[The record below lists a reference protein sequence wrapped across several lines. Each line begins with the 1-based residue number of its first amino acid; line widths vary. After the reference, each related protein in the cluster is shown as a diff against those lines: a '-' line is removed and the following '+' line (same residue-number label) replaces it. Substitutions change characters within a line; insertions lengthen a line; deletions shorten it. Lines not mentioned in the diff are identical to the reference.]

1 MSSVIDERIVQMQFD
16 NDKFEKGVTET
27 LESLNKLDNNLN
39 NFGKNNSY
47 FSSLEKGLDNLT
59 EKFSAS
65 GMIINGILLSLGQRI
80 EQVLNRSF
88 SKLTSVIRSG
98 MGEYETQLGS
108 TQTIL
113 ANVKDEG
120 KGIEEVTAAL
130 DDLNRYA
137 DLTIYNF
144 TEMTRNIGLF
154 TAAGSSLNDSVSAIK
169 GLANA
174 AAIAGVN
181 SQAASRAWYQ
191 VSQAMSQGSFR
202 LMDWRSLENA
212 GIAGEQFKRVLEMVA
227 KADGVAIDSLKKKF
241 GGFRNTL
248 QSGWLTAQ
256 RFTEAM
262 RIFSGEV
269 TAADLKAKG
278 FNDREIAELQ
288 DIAKTAIAAATEVK
302 TFTQLIDTL
311 KEAVGSG
318 WAQSFRTIFGDFEEA
333 KEWLTGISNRL
344 NDFIGEIADIRNDL
358 LSLIFDSGKGID
370 KGSESMHNIVDNI
383 LTTFTTA
390 FRAIRTGF
398 MNIFPIDRVKTAAQ
412 NALNFVEK
420 VTGEFVVN
428 EKNVLDSMYAQGA
441 PQKVID
447 EYKASVDAIDQITND
462 ASQYSQDII
471 NTPIQNLMRFGRGVA
486 SVFDGIITTV
496 KDIFTTLFSFIPG
509 SENFID
515 NIDKGNKSILGTLGD
530 IGDFLTKFYYVF
542 IKNGKVIPRVLTVI
556 KNKIV
561 ELFNTNPLLISL
573 KNAFII
579 VKESVKMIFSYLK
592 SVDISP
598 FDLLIGSFRLLEG
611 VVSEVFNGIK
621 SVFEKIT
628 GYISDKADG
637 LNFSFLETAVKNIIG
652 FVTILGE
659 LGKGTIT
666 FADVLDMVKAKFE
679 ELKNTIIHSKFG
691 VAVSKAFDSVKKEFK
706 KFENVVNQ
714 FVRNN
719 PIFSAID
726 TKNGPIIGIITTLA
740 ALTTGVIAIFVK
752 IFKGAKNMWD
762 IMQNISNVLASVSEV
777 LNAFA
782 LSLKMEAFEKAVN
795 NVLKLAAA
803 LLILSL
809 VPYDYLIKGM
819 TALGVVALIAMGLF
833 KTFSSATNGIAEILK
848 SSADKATKGLA
859 VFAKGVNDFLSKAG
873 TSLILEAF
881 SDAILKVAIAFIALG
896 AAFAINPEGMKKAAV
911 AITAITIA
919 MGALGVLLSKMAA
932 TNGIKSS
939 KNIFGALKQFALLAG
954 IAVVISSIAKSVM
967 ILSLSMIALS
977 YSMGPNLF
985 SAFVTVIALISAL
998 GVATGI
1004 LMRVAKGMKSGSL
1017 FGLAAVFLAIASSIV
1032 ILVKAL
1038 EMLDKMHFSFKNNGT
1053 QLLALGL
1060 ILSAFTG
1067 MMVLIQKTYKSGSE
1081 KSVLAFT
1088 LMIATIVGGMA
1099 IMALSLKQLNG
1110 VKINPSVII
1119 ALISS
1124 LAVLA
1129 GLPITLMALIK
1140 NTTLT
1145 EKSGKVDAIFNLAI
1159 MIGTIAGGMAAIIL
1173 SLKLLDGVDISS
1185 KAVAVIISSLAAIS
1199 GISIT
1204 IMALLRN
1211 AKISTNQIGL
1221 VYAFSVFIGSIA
1233 GSILLAAVS
1242 LKVLDGVTINP
1253 KVFGLFIGMLSVIGI
1268 LSILMG
1274 VLVAFSPN
1282 TQIGPIVA
1290 FSAFIGAFGLTMLM
1304 FATALKMLE
1313 GVNIGTGVL
1322 IALGIMVGAVSLLT
1336 ALVAGVSI
1344 AIAAIPGIGEI
1355 ALAAIASLGAV
1366 IVGIGITI
1374 LAFAAALY
1382 LLPIAVNGILDTIVR
1397 LYNGMVYI
1405 TQHIEEIKENISNFA
1420 KVAGE
1425 LGPIIYQLFFA
1436 LGTAFGSGLAGLLLG
1451 LAAMSQGIAFGIYTF
1466 IITILQEVTKLLNE
1480 NGEEVIQTLHDL
1492 ILAVF
1497 EFGMDAL
1504 EMVMTEMLPQMLS
1517 RLMSFGASLVS
1528 SFFELGTG
1536 MADTLLEGIGTLIP
1550 GLSGVTDDIQEGL
1563 GWLAS
1568 GVSDVADYVQT
1579 TFNNISDHVSHK
1591 DKEMTSSHG
1600 NSMKSM
1606 SKSTDANMK
1615 AMSDSVEENMDEMTE
1630 DTSTGMSGIV
1640 STFGSGTSKV
1650 LGFITSNLSSIK
1662 NMNKEELKDMIKS
1675 KAEEW
1680 GISGD
1685 MVDKATDLI
1694 SGYVSDMTG
1703 SNIQNAEDEKVATVN
1718 AAWEEYAYRTSIL
1731 KQYNKVATNAYR
1743 NYKDI
1748 ADNYD
1753 KMMSSIG
1760 SGDAVGQ
1767 DNARRALEG
1776 ALGRAKTTFDTF
1788 NNMAKKARQEA
1799 DDALKEYKL
1808 KRQELWDEGSDSAD
1822 TSISDIFSGLADDWK
1837 NFELPGMDTSG
1848 FNYTSSV
1855 DNKGLSKDLKN
1866 ADKIAADAGKDIENS
1881 RADLTPVVDLDKL
1894 SSDLKKANGLAQSTL
1909 LAAQNAAIGAY
1920 INTDS
1925 ELNPFLKDRYQSVY
1939 NFTQNNFS
1947 PKALS
1952 RIDIYRQTQRQLALS
1967 RGF

>member
-130 DDLNRYA
+130 DDLNHYA

-248 QSGWLTAQ
+248 QTGWLTAQ

-269 TAADLKAKG
+269 TADDLKAKG

-447 EYKASVDAIDQITND
+447 EYKESVEAIDQITND

-515 NIDKGNKSILGTLGD
+515 NIDKGNKSILETLGD

-611 VVSEVFNGIK
+611 VVSEAFNGIK

-637 LNFSFLETAVKNIIG
+637 LNFNFLETAVKNIIG
-652 FVTILGE
+652 FLTILGE

-679 ELKNTIIHSKFG
+679 ELKNTIVHSKFG

-740 ALTTGVIAIFVK
+740 ALVTGVIAIFVK

-762 IMQNISNVLASVSEV
+762 IMQNISNILASVSEV
-777 LNAFA
+777 LNSFA

-819 TALGVVALIAMGLF
+819 AALGLVALVAMGLF

-859 VFAKGVNDFLSKAG
+859 IFAKGVNDFLSKAG

-919 MGALGVLLSKMAA
+919 MGALAALLSKMAA

-939 KNIFGALKQFALLAG
+939 RNIFGALKQFALLAG

-1004 LMRVAKGMKSGSL
+1004 LMHVAKGMRSGSL

-1053 QLLALGL
+1053 QLFALGL
-1060 ILSAFTG
+1060 ILAAFTV
-1067 MMVLIQKTYKSGSE
+1067 MMVRIQKTYKSGSE

-1088 LMIATIVGGMA
+1088 LMIAAIVGGMA

-1110 VKINPSVII
+1110 IKINTSVIV

-1129 GLPITLMALIK
+1129 GIPITITALLRKASITDEQIK
-1140 NTTLT
+1140 MVN
-1145 EKSGKVDAIFNLAI
+1145 SFSIF
-1159 MIGTIAGGMAAIIL
+1159 IGVIAGGVAAIIL
-1173 SLKLLDGVDISS
+1173 SLKLLDGADISS
-1185 KAVAVIISSLAAIS
+1185 KSVAVIISSLVAIAAIS
-1199 GISIT
+1199 IT
-1204 IMALLRN
+1204 VTALLRN
-1211 AKISTNQIGL
+1211 ASISEEQIKIVNS
-1221 VYAFSVFIGSIA
+1221 FSIFIGAIA
-1233 GSILLAAVS
+1233 GSMLLAAVA

-1253 KVFGLFIGMLSVIGI
+1253 KVFGLFIGMLSVIGV

-1282 TQIGPIVA
+1282 QQIGQIVA

-1313 GVNIGTGVL
+1313 GVKLDAGVI
-1322 IALGIMVGAVSLLT
+1322 IALGVMMVAVTLLT
-1336 ALVAGVSI
+1336 GLVAVISIILAGMPGVGEI
-1344 AIAAIPGIGEI
+1344 AIAAIASLAAVIIGIGFTV
-1355 ALAAIASLGAV
+1355 LAIS
-1366 IVGIGITI
+1366 T
-1374 LAFAAALY
+1374 ALY
-1382 LLPIAVNGILDTIVR
+1382 LLPIAVNNILDTIDR
-1397 LYNGMVYI
+1397 LYKGMIYI
-1405 TQHIEEIKENISNFA
+1405 VNNIEEIKTVIANFA
-1420 KVAGE
+1420 SSITEIAP
-1425 LGPIIYQLFFA
+1425 LIYLLFFN
-1436 LGTAFGSGLAGLLLG
+1436 L
-1451 LAAMSQGIAFGIYTF
+1451 GIAFGEGLAGFLAGLIDFIPSITIGFYTM
-1466 IITILQEVTKLLNE
+1466 ILTILQEVAKVINDNRAEIVKTLYDLLYAVGMLALDALDMVATALAPQLALRIMQIVTDVGFTALDIIGTIVE
-1480 NGEEVIQTLHDL
+1480 NILDVVEQLFPGTTEVIENIKEKIEW
-1492 ILAVF
+1492 ILAKLSLAA
-1497 EFGMDAL
+1497 EFIHDRFGVTIEGFTAEER
-1504 EMVMTEMLPQMLS
+1504 EMVSVHE
-1517 RLMSFGASLVS
+1517 
-1528 SFFELGTG
+1528 
-1536 MADTLLEGIGTLIP
+1536 D
-1550 GLSGVTDDIQEGL
+1550 
-1563 GWLAS
+1563 
-1568 GVSDVADYVQT
+1568 
-1579 TFNNISDHVSHK
+1579 
-1591 DKEMTSSHG
+1591 
-1600 NSMKSM
+1600 SMKSM
-1606 SKSTDANMK
+1606 SKSTDVNMK

-1694 SGYVSDMTG
+1694 SGLVGDMTTDVTNL
-1703 SNIQNAEDEKVATVN
+1703 SEEEKVEVVNNALEEFNKLYNLRRTFNKAAIQNESETKEALARLQEAQQNDPTNYYKISGLQED
-1718 AAWEEYAYRTSIL
+1718 
-1731 KQYNKVATNAYR
+1731 YNK
-1743 NYKDI
+1743 
-1748 ADNYD
+1748 
-1753 KMMSSIG
+1753 
-1760 SGDAVGQ
+1760 AV
-1767 DNARRALEG
+1767 RRQ
-1776 ALGRAKTTFDTF
+1776 KTFDTIVE
-1788 NNMAKKARQEA
+1788 NSWNDSRA
-1799 DDALKEYKL
+1799 ALEKYKL
-1808 KRQELWDEGSDSAD
+1808 AKEELEKDSENTD
-1822 TSISDIFSGLADDWK
+1822 KSITDIFSGLADDWK